1 MNKTCSVDFLYI
13 TLKEAKKSKKQ
24 QKKSN
29 KRKATDTRAND
40 KRETNQIQ
48 TQTNQKTLLIRDT
61 VTNILSVLKESVA
74 CCPSYS
80 PFFAQN

>member
-1 MNKTCSVDFLYI
+1 MNKTCSVNFLYI

-61 VTNILSVLKESVA
+61 VTNILSVLKENVA

-80 PFFAQN
+80 PFFAQT